1 MQEVEPVF
9 LEKQFLGRDPN
20 RISIRLVLSLFCF
33 AAYYISERREQNADL
48 FLVVG
53 FGVLVASVIMMFL
66 LHFKTTVYNKSI
78 ILNGLWTT
86 KMVKIDL
93 NSIVQVER
101 SNYSTYFINNP
112 VYNLHQKGTIRFYAS
127 GKDAVKLTDRDGLVY
142 IIGTQRAVELEQ
154 SIQNEMKK

>member
-1 MQEVEPVF
+1 MQKVEPVF

-20 RISIRLVLSLFCF
+20 RISIRLVIVLFCF

-53 FGVLVASVIMMFL
+53 FGVLLASVIMMFL

-93 NSIVQVER
+93 NGIVKVER

-142 IIGTQRAVELEQ
+142 VIGTQRAVELEQ
-154 SIQNEMKK
+154 SIQNEMRK